1 MKPVGVG
8 VQKELTAEEILHL
21 TSLREI
27 FNGFTHEIA
36 QPLHTIM
43 IASQVLQLKISR
55 TNFVETDRDFLTQR
69 LDIVVNQVQRATQI
83 IESMRRFARGEQH
96 DGYPINARELL
107 NRVQTLMGQ
116 QFAGRGIDLV
126 IESEEG
132 LPNLG
137 GNPAIVEDVMVH
149 CLAFARDTIA
159 ALEFWYK
166 QNAETYAKCLQITI
180 GQLDTTV
187 MKIEWNGHN
196 GTAIDGIPDP
206 EDRIGLTAARSI
218 LAQIGGHL
226 EIAPPRLVIRF
237 PDTQ

>member
-1 MKPVGVG
+1 MKQVGVG
-8 VQKELTAEEILHL
+8 IQKGLSPEEILHL

-55 TNFVETDRDFLTQR
+55 TNFVETDKDFLTQR
-69 LDIVVNQVQRATQI
+69 LDIVVNQIQRATQI

-116 QFAGRGIDLV
+116 QFAGRGIDLIV
-126 IESEEG
+126 KSEEG
-132 LPNLG
+132 LPSLA
-137 GNPAIVEDVMVH
+137 GNPAIVEDVLVH

-159 ALEFWYK
+159 L
-166 QNAETYAKCLQITI
+166 
-180 GQLDTTV
+180 
-187 MKIEWNGHN
+187 
-196 GTAIDGIPDP
+196 
-206 EDRIGLTAARSI
+206 ARHHP
-218 LAQIGGHL
+218 LR
-226 EIAPPRLVIRF
+226 PP
-237 PDTQ
+237 P

>member
-1 MKPVGVG
+1 MKQVGVG
-8 VQKELTAEEILHL
+8 IQKGLSPEEILHL

-55 TNFVETDRDFLTQR
+55 TNFVETDKDFLTQR
-69 LDIVVNQVQRATQI
+69 LDIVVNQIQRATQI

-116 QFAGRGIDLV
+116 QFAGRGIDLIV
-126 IESEEG
+126 KSEEG
-132 LPNLG
+132 LPSLA
-137 GNPAIVEDVMVH
+137 GNPAIVEDVLVH

-159 ALEFWYK
+159 ALELWYK
-166 QNAETYAKCLQITI
+166 QNAEPYTKSLQITI
-180 GQLDTTV
+180 GQLDATV

-196 GTAIDGIPDP
+196 GTGIDTVPDP
-206 EDRIGLTAARSI
+206 DDRIGLTAARSI
-218 LAQIGGHL
+218 LDQIGGHL
-226 EIAPPRLVIRF
+226 EIAPTRLVIRF
-237 PDTQ
+237 PETK